1 MRVVNSVTAAYA
13 TPPRATMQ
21 RAASAAASLLPLT
34 VLIYSAMLPPE
45 VRLMIGGVAFYAYRI
60 VGFAI
65 LPWLLGQFGKG
76 IRLSVGDGLILA
88 ASAWMVISFVA
99 FYGVEGFARGVG
111 LAVDVAIPYLCARV
125 SIRSYQDFRRLLIYC
140 LPGLMIAGILIAFE
154 SVSHKLVVRPLFASV
169 FGDLSSYENGVAVSN
184 ARFFV
189 DYRMGLLRASGPFP
203 HPILGGLFMASFL
216 PLFLRAGL
224 KGWPRYVG
232 PITALFSFFSVSSA
246 VFLAYVMQFGLIII
260 DVILRFVRLKIWPM
274 IIGST
279 VILLLTAQVVSG
291 GRLVG
296 FVSRISLNPATAYYR
311 QLIWDYGSQSVF
323 DHPIIGIGFSE
334 YQRLSWMTPSVDN
347 YWLLLGIRHGFLTPV
362 CVFVFCL
369 MFMWKLGQSF
379 RYLPVHDQ
387 KLGQALNVSVFT
399 LVVTAFTVSYFSGMQ
414 TLFYVLLGAGASLWA
429 VPGAVRAAGPG
440 SR

>member
-1 MRVVNSVTAAYA
+1 
-13 TPPRATMQ
+13 
-21 RAASAAASLLPLT
+21 
-34 VLIYSAMLPPE
+34 
-45 VRLMIGGVAFYAYRI
+45 MIGGVAFYAYRI

-76 IRLSVGDGLILA
+76 IRLSVGDGLILIGA
-88 ASAWMVISFVA
+88 AWMVVSFVA

-111 LAVDVAIPYLCARV
+111 LAVDVAIPYLCARA
-125 SIRSYQDFRRLLIYC
+125 SIKSYQDLRRLLIYC
-140 LPGLMIAGILIAFE
+140 LPGLIIAGAAVAAESLSHRLI
-154 SVSHKLVVRPLFASV
+154 VRPIFASI

-203 HPILGGLFMASFL
+203 HPILGGLFLSSFL

-224 KGWPRYVG
+224 KGWPKIAG
-232 PITALFSFFSVSSA
+232 PITGFLGFFSVSSA
-246 VFLAYVMQFGLIII
+246 VFLAYAVDIGLIII
-260 DVILRFVRLKIWPM
+260 DAILRFARLKIWPV

-279 VILLLTAQVVSG
+279 AILLLAAQVASG

-296 FVSRISLNPATAYYR
+296 FISRISLNPATAYYR
-311 QLIWDYGSQSVF
+311 QLIWEYGSQSIL

-362 CVFVFCL
+362 CIFVFCL
-369 MFMWKLGQSF
+369 MFIWKLGQSLK
-379 RYLPVHDQ
+379 YVPAQDQ
-387 KLGQALNVSVFT
+387 KLGQALNVCVFT
-399 LVVTAFTVSYFSGMQ
+399 LVITAFTVSYFSGMQ
-414 TLFYVLLGAGASLWA
+414 TLFYILLGAGASLWSES
-429 VPGAVRAAGPG
+429 VVAGSARQG
-440 SR
+440 R

>member
-1 MRVVNSVTAAYA
+1 
-13 TPPRATMQ
+13 
-21 RAASAAASLLPLT
+21 
-34 VLIYSAMLPPE
+34 
-45 VRLMIGGVAFYAYRI
+45 MIGGVAFYAYRI

-76 IRLSVGDGLILA
+76 IRLSVGDGLILIGA
-88 ASAWMVISFVA
+88 AWMVVSFVA

-111 LAVDVAIPYLCARV
+111 LAVDVAIPYLCARA
-125 SIRSYQDFRRLLIYC
+125 SIKSYQDLRRLLIYC
-140 LPGLMIAGILIAFE
+140 LPGLIIAGAAVAAESLSHRLI
-154 SVSHKLVVRPLFASV
+154 VRPIFASI

-203 HPILGGLFMASFL
+203 HPILGGLFLSSFL

-224 KGWPRYVG
+224 KGWPKIAG
-232 PITALFSFFSVSSA
+232 PITGLLGFFSVSSA
-246 VFLAYVMQFGLIII
+246 VFLAYAVDIGLIII
-260 DVILRFVRLKIWPM
+260 DAILRFARLKIWPV

-279 VILLLTAQVVSG
+279 AILLLAAQVASG

-296 FVSRISLNPATAYYR
+296 FISRISLNPATAYYR
-311 QLIWDYGSQSVF
+311 QLIWDYGSQSIL

-362 CVFVFCL
+362 CIFVFCL
-369 MFMWKLGQSF
+369 MFIWKLGQSLK
-379 RYLPVHDQ
+379 YVPAQDQ
-387 KLGQALNVSVFT
+387 KLGQALNVCVFT

-414 TLFYVLLGAGASLWA
+414 TLFYILLGAGASLWSES
-429 VPGAVRAAGPG
+429 VVAGSARQG
-440 SR
+440 R

>member
-1 MRVVNSVTAAYA
+1 MRVVDSVTATYA
-13 TPPRATMQ
+13 APPRATTQ

-34 VLIYSAMLPPE
+34 ILIYGAMLPPE

-76 IRLSVGDGLILA
+76 IRLSVGDGLILIGA
-88 ASAWMVISFVA
+88 AWMVVSFVA

-111 LAVDVAIPYLCARV
+111 LAVDVAIPYLCARA
-125 SIRSYQDFRRLLIYC
+125 SIKSYQDLRRLLIYC
-140 LPGLMIAGILIAFE
+140 LPGLIIAGAAVAAESLSHRLI
-154 SVSHKLVVRPLFASV
+154 VRPIFASI

-203 HPILGGLFMASFL
+203 HPILGGLFLSSFL

-224 KGWPRYVG
+224 KGWPKIAG
-232 PITALFSFFSVSSA
+232 PITGFLGFFSVSSA
-246 VFLAYVMQFGLIII
+246 VFLAYAVDIGLIII
-260 DVILRFVRLKIWPM
+260 DAILRFARLKIWPV

-279 VILLLTAQVVSG
+279 AILLLAAQVASG

-296 FVSRISLNPATAYYR
+296 FISRISLNPATAYYR
-311 QLIWDYGSQSVF
+311 QLIWEYGSQSIL

-362 CVFVFCL
+362 CIFVFCL
-369 MFMWKLGQSF
+369 MFIWKLGQSLK
-379 RYLPVHDQ
+379 YVPAQDQ
-387 KLGQALNVSVFT
+387 KLGQALNVCVFT
-399 LVVTAFTVSYFSGMQ
+399 LVITAFTVSYFSGMQ
-414 TLFYVLLGAGASLWA
+414 TLFYILLGAGASLWSES
-429 VPGAVRAAGPG
+429 VVAGSARQG
-440 SR
+440 R

>member
-1 MRVVNSVTAAYA
+1 
-13 TPPRATMQ
+13 
-21 RAASAAASLLPLT
+21 
-34 VLIYSAMLPPE
+34 
-45 VRLMIGGVAFYAYRI
+45 MIGGVAFYAYRI

-76 IRLSVGDGLILA
+76 IRLSVGDGLILIGA
-88 ASAWMVISFVA
+88 AWMVVSFVA

-111 LAVDVAIPYLCARV
+111 LAVDVAIPYLCARA
-125 SIRSYQDFRRLLIYC
+125 SIKSYQDLRRLLIYC
-140 LPGLMIAGILIAFE
+140 LPGLIIAGAAVAAESLSHRLI
-154 SVSHKLVVRPLFASV
+154 VRPIFASI

-203 HPILGGLFMASFL
+203 HPILGGLFLSSFL

-224 KGWPRYVG
+224 KGWPKIAG
-232 PITALFSFFSVSSA
+232 PITGFLGFFSVSSA
-246 VFLAYVMQFGLIII
+246 VFLAYAVDIGLIII
-260 DVILRFVRLKIWPM
+260 DAILRFARLKIWPV

-279 VILLLTAQVVSG
+279 AILLLAAQVASG

-296 FVSRISLNPATAYYR
+296 FISRISLNPATAYYR
-311 QLIWDYGSQSVF
+311 QLIWDYGSQSIL

-362 CVFVFCL
+362 CIFVFCL
-369 MFMWKLGQSF
+369 MFIWKLGQSLK
-379 RYLPVHDQ
+379 YVPAQDQ
-387 KLGQALNVSVFT
+387 KLGQALNVCVFT

-414 TLFYVLLGAGASLWA
+414 TLFYILLGAGASLWSES
-429 VPGAVRAAGPG
+429 VVAGSARQG
-440 SR
+440 R

>member
-1 MRVVNSVTAAYA
+1 
-13 TPPRATMQ
+13 MQ
-21 RAASAAASLLPLT
+21 RAATATASLLPLT
-34 VLIYSAMLPPE
+34 ILIYSAMLPPE
-45 VRLMIGGVAFYAYRI
+45 VRIMIGGVAFYAYRI

-65 LPWLLGQFGKG
+65 LPWLLGQLGKG
-76 IRLSVGDGLILA
+76 IRTSSGDVLILA
-88 ASAWMVISFVA
+88 ASAWMVVSFVA
-99 FYGVEGFARGVG
+99 FYGLEGFARGVG

-125 SIRSYQDFRRLLIYC
+125 SLRNYQDLRRLLIYC
-140 LPGLMIAGILIAFE
+140 LPGLAIAGTAIAFE
-154 SVSHKLVVRPLFASV
+154 AVSHKLVVRPLFAGI

-224 KGWPRYVG
+224 KGWPRFAG
-232 PITALFSFFSVSSA
+232 PLVAFFGIFTVSSA
-246 VFLAYVMQFGLIII
+246 VFLAYAMNLGLIIL
-260 DVILRFVRLKIWPM
+260 DSILRYVRLKVWPV
-274 IIGST
+274 IIAST
-279 VILLLTAQVVSG
+279 AILLLTAQVASG
-291 GRLVG
+291 GRLVA
-296 FVSRISLNPATAYYR
+296 FLSRISLNPATAYYR
-311 QLIWDYGSQSVF
+311 QLIWDYGSQSVL

-362 CVFVFCL
+362 CVFVFCVML
-369 MFMWKLGQSF
+369 FWKLGRSLKHVSAQ
-379 RYLPVHDQ
+379 DQ
-387 KLGQALNVSVFT
+387 KLGLALNVTVFT

-429 VPGAVRAAGPG
+429 LPEGAGPAVRGK
-440 SR
+440 R

>member
-1 MRVVNSVTAAYA
+1 
-13 TPPRATMQ
+13 
-21 RAASAAASLLPLT
+21 
-34 VLIYSAMLPPE
+34 
-45 VRLMIGGVAFYAYRI
+45 MIGGVAFYAYRI

-76 IRLSVGDGLILA
+76 IRLSVGDGLILIGA
-88 ASAWMVISFVA
+88 AWMVVSFVA

-111 LAVDVAIPYLCARV
+111 LAVDVAIPYLCARA
-125 SIRSYQDFRRLLIYC
+125 SIKSYQDLRRLLIYC
-140 LPGLMIAGILIAFE
+140 LPGLIIAGAAVAAESLSHRLI
-154 SVSHKLVVRPLFASV
+154 VRPIFASI

-203 HPILGGLFMASFL
+203 HPILGGLFLSSFL

-224 KGWPRYVG
+224 KGWPKIAG
-232 PITALFSFFSVSSA
+232 PITGLLGFFSVSSA
-246 VFLAYVMQFGLIII
+246 VFLAYAVDIGLIII
-260 DVILRFVRLKIWPM
+260 DAILRFARLKIWPV

-279 VILLLTAQVVSG
+279 AILLLAAQVASG

-296 FVSRISLNPATAYYR
+296 FISRISLNPATAYYR
-311 QLIWDYGSQSVF
+311 QLIWEYGSQSIL

-362 CVFVFCL
+362 CIFVFCL
-369 MFMWKLGQSF
+369 MFIWKLGQSLK
-379 RYLPVHDQ
+379 YVPAQDQ
-387 KLGQALNVSVFT
+387 KLGQALNVCVFT
-399 LVVTAFTVSYFSGMQ
+399 LVITAFTVSYFSGMQ
-414 TLFYVLLGAGASLWA
+414 TLFYILLGAGASLWSES
-429 VPGAVRAAGPG
+429 VVAGSARQG
-440 SR
+440 R